1 MIKSLLGALI
11 IASILSS
18 VNHLCAQSY
27 PNQPIS
33 LVIPLAPGDA
43 GDVAGRA
50 MADELSRLLKVSVAT
65 LNKPGGG
72 LTIGTDAVV
81 KAKKDGY
88 TILLTSNTALISGR
102 ILNPETVPYDS
113 FKDLTPLGLSTRTPV
128 MLVVRSD
135 APFKHFA
142 DLVEFA
148 KKNPGKI
155 RVGTAGVGTGGHFAL
170 ELINSLTGAGMTMV
184 PFKGASPAATA
195 LLGGHLEAA
204 LLAIG
209 TLSGHLQGGQVR
221 GLVVSIKSPHFQDV
235 PMLTE
240 LGYRQNVLGVWYA
253 FFAPAGVS
261 KEVTA
266 VLVPAIEKAV
276 KEPGIVAKLAPL
288 GMVQDYVPP
297 EKLVAEMREE
307 YKSVEEIAKKAG
319 LVK

>member
-1 MIKSLLGALI
+1 MMKNLVSAL
-11 IASILSS
+11 AVALFLSS
-18 VNHLCAQSY
+18 ATHLCAQSY
-27 PNQPIS
+27 PNQPIN

-50 MADELSRLLKVSVAT
+50 MADELSKLLKVPVAI

-88 TILLTSNTALISGR
+88 TILLTSNTALITGR
-102 ILNPETVPYDS
+102 IINPETVPYDS
-113 FKDLTPLGLSTRTPV
+113 FKDLTPLGLATRTPV
-128 MLVVRSD
+128 MFVVRGD
-135 APFKHFA
+135 APYKRLA

-155 RVGTAGVGTGGHFAL
+155 RVGTAGVGTAGHFAL
-170 ELINSLTGAGMTMV
+170 EIINSLTGAGMTMV

-195 LLGGHLEAA
+195 LIGGHLEAA

-221 GLVVSIKSPHFQDV
+221 GLVVSIKSPHFQEV

-261 KEVTA
+261 KEVSA
-266 VLVPAIEKAV
+266 ALVPAIEKAV
-276 KEPGIVAKLAPL
+276 KEPGIVAKLGPL
-288 GMVQDYVPP
+288 GMVQDYASP
-297 EKLVAEMREE
+297 EKLVTEMREE
-307 YKSVEEIAKKAG
+307 HQTVEEIAKKAG